1 MYNVREWLEALMQLS
16 NERGGPETLRKELL
30 ATVEDVLAIQ
40 APSFDPWVE
49 PLLSF
54 EVKRLEK
61 VE

>member
-16 NERGGPETLRKELL
+16 NERGGPETLRKELS
-30 ATVEDVLAIQ
+30 ATVEDVLTIQ

-49 PLLSF
+49 PLLNF
-54 EVKRLEK
+54 EVKKLEK